1 MIHSSM
7 TFYLNKFQNL
17 LKHKIKIPNEM
28 VHNLMLL
35 HSYILVKL
43 HVKKGDHMKAARM
56 LIRVASNI
64 R

>member
-1 MIHSSM
+1 M
-7 TFYLNKFQNL
+7 
-17 LKHKIKIPNEM
+17 KHKIKIPNEM

-43 HVKKGDHMKAARM
+43 HVKRGDHMKAARM

-64 R
+64 RLVAWLLFPYVD